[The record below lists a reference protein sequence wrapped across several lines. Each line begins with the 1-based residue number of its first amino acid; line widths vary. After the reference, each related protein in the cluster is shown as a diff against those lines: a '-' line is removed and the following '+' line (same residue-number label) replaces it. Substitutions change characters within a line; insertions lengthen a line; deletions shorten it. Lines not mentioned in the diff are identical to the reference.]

1 MKFRSK
7 ITKGHDIMTLHER
20 FKLGPT
26 VFWTIQ
32 KNGKKVWC
40 KVNGKQTYLVKEKD
54 LNSLG
59 F

>member
-7 ITKGHDIMTLHER
+7 ITKGHDIITLHER
-20 FKLGPT
+20 FKIGST

-32 KNGKKVWC
+32 KNGRTVWS
-40 KVNGKQTYLVKEKD
+40 KVNGVHEYLVKEKD
-54 LNSLG
+54 LSSLG